1 MATMRSAAGF
11 LLWLS
16 LIAPALAD
24 CGECLIAGCV
34 FARFSTRARRDWIPE
49 FPRARAPHSRG
60 VARSVAA
67 HRPRP
72 RAPFRWL
79 CSPQSAAIAS
89 GVVATVLVGSISGCC
104 VVRMRVKLLGS
115 VRRPKTLYELARR
128 EGDDDDEL
136 WACDVAGV

>member
-1 MATMRSAAGF
+1 MIGF
-11 LLWLS
+11 
-16 LIAPALAD
+16 
-24 CGECLIAGCV
+24 
-34 FARFSTRARRDWIPE
+34 RE
-49 FPRARAPHSRG
+49 FPRRGRPSPDPGGASARALPAS
-60 VARSVAA
+60 
-67 HRPRP
+67 PR
-72 RAPFRWL
+72 RWL